1 MLLLGVRGH
10 ASTHGLG
17 PGLGAQ
23 GPGLAGRV
31 PLHFRVAVEGSK
43 ASTGMTGEGSVEGLG
58 GDYDN
63 DYAYL
68 LPASSVGTIAGWDV
82 NNHHHNNNQSKT
94 TKIHGSTTIPPPS
107 IPLTAMSLVQAL
119 LQTGEGLIRREKD
132 VASRP
137 HTTGSKSKSKT
148 GLGAKSGVGV
158 RTELGVKSG
167 PGQGSGKSS
176 GRESKSSG
184 GSGLGSGSGL
194 ESEIPSGSES
204 LSEMG
209 YGGRLSTDTGLGS
222 GTGQGSGPGAGQ
234 GSAGSVF
241 GAELLLRVVLRE
253 MQSQVDREHDI
264 VLTCQHAL
272 ADTLVCVGEYSKARS
287 LHESILLVRH
297 RRHGL
302 HHPATVLSCLALAD
316 TLRISLARR

>member
-1 MLLLGVRGH
+1 MLSLGVRGH
-10 ASTHGLG
+10 ASAHGLG

-58 GDYDN
+58 GDYEN

-82 NNHHHNNNQSKT
+82 NNHHNNNNHNQSKT
-94 TKIHGSTTIPPPS
+94 TKIHGSTTRPPPS
-107 IPLTAMSLVQAL
+107 TPLTAHSLVQAL
-119 LQTGEGLIRREKD
+119 LLTGEGLIRRGKD

-137 HTTGSKSKSKT
+137 HTTGTKSGTKS
-148 GLGAKSGVGV
+148 GLRAKSGVGV
-158 RTELGVKSG
+158 KSELRVKSG
-167 PGQGSGKSS
+167 PGQGSGKGSGKSS

-184 GSGLGSGSGL
+184 GSGLGSGS

-204 LSEMG
+204 FSEMG
-209 YGGRLSTDTGLGS
+209 YDGRLSTDTGLGS
-222 GTGQGSGPGAGQ
+222 GTGQGPGAGQ
-234 GSAGSVF
+234 GSTGSVF

-253 MQSQVDREHDI
+253 IQSQVDREHDI

-272 ADTLVCVGEYSKARS
+272 ADTLVCVGKCVRD
-287 LHESILLVRH
+287 ESVKRERTRVYNPL
-297 RRHGL
+297 
-302 HHPATVLSCLALAD
+302 
-316 TLRISLARR
+316 